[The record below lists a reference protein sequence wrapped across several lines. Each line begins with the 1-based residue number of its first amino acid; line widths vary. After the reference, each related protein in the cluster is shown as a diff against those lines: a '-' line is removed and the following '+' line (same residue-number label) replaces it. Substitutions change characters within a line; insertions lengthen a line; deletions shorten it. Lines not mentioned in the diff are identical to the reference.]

1 MSFQTLEAVATRT
14 SVARVNLLPT
24 EVGQARQGR
33 FLKGGLALALVGVL
47 GISAAAWSVTAGHVA
62 AATEAL
68 EAEQQRTLQLQQAQ
82 RPYAEVP
89 RVLAQLETAQRVQRD
104 VTSGD
109 VPAYELLDQL
119 AVGAPEDLSLTN
131 VSLDTTAATSTATAT
146 EATTDPLAVPGV
158 GTLKVTGQT
167 KTQAQVAAWMDQV
180 AGIAGLTDPR
190 LSSSTLDP
198 VQGVVTFNATA
209 TVTADALLS
218 AR

>member
-14 SVARVNLLPT
+14 SVARVNLLPA
-24 EVGQARQGR
+24 EVGSARRGRLLQA
-33 FLKGGLALALVGVL
+33 GLALGLVGVL
-47 GISAAAWSVTAGHVA
+47 GVSAAAYAVTAGHVGT
-62 AATEAL
+62 ATEAL

-82 RPYAEVP
+82 RRYVEVP
-89 RVLAQLETAQRVQRD
+89 RVLAELETARRVQQD

-119 AVGAPEDLSLTN
+119 AAGAPQDLSLTN
-131 VSLDTTAATSTATAT
+131 VSLDTTAATSTAASTGT
-146 EATTDPLAVPGV
+146 PTDPLAVQGV
-158 GTLKVTGQT
+158 GTLEVTGQT

-180 AGIAGLTDPR
+180 AGIAGLADPR
-190 LSSSTLDP
+190 LSTSTLDP